1 MEVIIALLIAIG
13 FIIGMF
19 LDVALFSAP
28 GALIRRVFLGHK
40 KPFKELYKER
50 VFLNFILGLITVLVL
65 YVVVVL
71 VVKLW
76 I

>member
-1 MEVIIALLIAIG
+1 MEVIVALLIAIG

-65 YVVVVL
+65 YIAIVL
-71 VVKLW
+71 IVKL
-76 I
+76 

>member
-40 KPFKELYKER
+40 KPYKELYKER

-65 YVVVVL
+65 YIAIVL
-71 VVKLW
+71 IVKL
-76 I
+76 